1 MKTIVAANST
11 EIIAK
16 TRLGWPVFRGSLVE
30 PF

>member
-16 TRLGWPVFRGSLVE
+16 TIGMAGVRSSVVK

>member
-16 TRLGWPVFRGSLVE
+16 TEIGLAGVRGSVME